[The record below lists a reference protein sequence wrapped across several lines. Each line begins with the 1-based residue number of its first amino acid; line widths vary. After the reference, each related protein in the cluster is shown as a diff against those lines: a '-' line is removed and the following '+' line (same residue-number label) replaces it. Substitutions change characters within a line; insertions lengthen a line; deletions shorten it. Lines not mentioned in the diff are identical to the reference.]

1 MGQSAQRRAVRERGA
16 GGCGDSSVK
25 VGIVFKRIL
34 GYGVIAVVSF
44 AAGFYKGRAKAQDLE
59 LPVWQDILMAYILP
73 LACISAGI
81 IGESRGIADPG
92 KNLMTGMKGAVAGGL
107 VGLVANHLGQ
117 LAGQATSA

>member
-1 MGQSAQRRAVRERGA
+1 VN
-16 GGCGDSSVK
+16 SS
-25 VGIVFKRIL
+25 G
-34 GYGVIAVVSF
+34 
-44 AAGFYKGRAKAQDLE
+44 
-59 LPVWQDILMAYILP
+59 YILP

>member
-1 MGQSAQRRAVRERGA
+1 M
-16 GGCGDSSVK
+16 
-25 VGIVFKRIL
+25 FKRIL

-44 AAGFYKGRAKAQDLE
+44 AAGFYKGRAKAQDVE
-59 LPVWQDILMAYILP
+59 LAVWLQIIMAYILP

-92 KNLMTGMKGAVAGGL
+92 KNLMNGMKGAVAGGL

-117 LAGQATSA
+117 LAGEATGA